1 MNLRTILFSQYPALF
16 LLAVLFLIAH
26 LRVRKTSAVKSV
38 LWVILFGAALAAS
51 VVCCFLGIQAE
62 LWTLKTLI
70 TLGFWSWFGVGLVLL
85 FLVLRVV
92 HGVEKRSS
100 RRRLDKAMKQAEK
113 QKEEEVSRARAE
125 GAAAE
130 RERDKFAESYS
141 TASSAQDALK
151 KGLTAAQETISELR
165 AQIEEGAQKLA
176 SAKADCDRQLKAKE
190 EAAEQRIAELEAQHA
205 ERLSAAE
212 QERKRLL
219 SELDELRPQVEEY
232 GRVKAHIADIE
243 LSARERADALD
254 AATRERLQAM
264 IAACRGHCEQVLS
277 TLGATCESV
286 SNELKRADAAV
297 AQLPEA
303 FTTLVGQLD
312 ELKKLEQ

>member
-1 MNLRTILFSQYPALF
+1 MGNEAKENL
-16 LLAVLFLIAH
+16 
-26 LRVRKTSAVKSV
+26 
-38 LWVILFGAALAAS
+38 
-51 VVCCFLGIQAE
+51 
-62 LWTLKTLI
+62 
-70 TLGFWSWFGVGLVLL
+70 
-85 FLVLRVV
+85 
-92 HGVEKRSS
+92 
-100 RRRLDKAMKQAEK
+100 
-113 QKEEEVSRARAE
+113 EVSKPQE
-125 GAAAE
+125 GE
-130 RERDKFAESYS
+130 GGDPDDNPKDKHGHPGISLGKYERDM
-141 TASSAQDALK
+141 
-151 KGLTAAQETISELR
+151 
-165 AQIEEGAQKLA
+165 
-176 SAKADCDRQLKAKE
+176 KE
-190 EAAEQRIAELEAQHA
+190 KDDRIAELEAQHA

-303 FTTLVGQLD
+303 FTTLEGQLD

>member
-1 MNLRTILFSQYPALF
+1 MENTFKSSVFGGFNRDDVIRY
-16 LLAVLFLIAH
+16 IE
-26 LRVRKTSAVKSV
+26 KTSLESKQQ
-38 LWVILFGAALAAS
+38 IEALEQES
-51 VVCCFLGIQAE
+51 DGLCRENAE
-62 LWTLKTLI
+62 L
-70 TLGFWSWFGVGLVLL
+70 
-85 FLVLRVV
+85 
-92 HGVEKRSS
+92 
-100 RRRLDKAMKQAEK
+100 
-113 QKEEEVSRARAE
+113 
-125 GAAAE
+125 
-130 RERDKFAESYS
+130 RDKLTESYS

-165 AQIEEGAQKLA
+165 AQIEEGTQKLA

-303 FTTLVGQLD
+303 FTTLEGQLD

>member
-1 MNLRTILFSQYPALF
+1 MEPVLYDITDAARYLGVSPSTLRYWE
-16 LLAVLFLIAH
+16 
-26 LRVRKTSAVKSV
+26 R
-38 LWVILFGAALAAS
+38 
-51 VVCCFLGIQAE
+51 E
-62 LWTLKTLI
+62 
-70 TLGFWSWFGVGLVLL
+70 GLVRAGRNRGNDYRQYALHDL
-85 FLVLRVV
+85 IDASEIAFY
-92 HGVEKRSS
+92 
-100 RRRLDKAMKQAEK
+100 RRLGVPVRELAGYRTL
-113 QKEEEVSRARAE
+113 SAR
-125 GAAAE
+125 
-130 RERDKFAESYS
+130 DLD
-141 TASSAQDALK
+141 DALDR
-151 KGLTAAQETISELR
+151 TAR
-165 AQIEEGAQKLA
+165 
-176 SAKADCDRQLKAKE
+176 DV
-190 EAAEQRIAELEAQHA
+190 EQRIAELEAQHA

-303 FTTLVGQLD
+303 FTTLEGQLD

>member
-1 MNLRTILFSQYPALF
+1 MENTFKSSVFGGFNRDDVIRY
-16 LLAVLFLIAH
+16 IE
-26 LRVRKTSAVKSV
+26 KTSLESKQQIEALEQASDGLCRENAELRDK
-38 LWVILFGAALAAS
+38 LAAP
-51 VVCCFLGIQAE
+51 Q
-62 LWTLKTLI
+62 
-70 TLGFWSWFGVGLVLL
+70 
-85 FLVLRVV
+85 
-92 HGVEKRSS
+92 
-100 RRRLDKAMKQAEK
+100 
-113 QKEEEVSRARAE
+113 
-125 GAAAE
+125 
-130 RERDKFAESYS
+130 RE
-141 TASSAQDALK
+141 T
-151 KGLTAAQETISELR
+151 
-165 AQIEEGAQKLA
+165 
-176 SAKADCDRQLKAKE
+176 
-190 EAAEQRIAELEAQHA
+190 AQHA

-286 SNELKRADAAV
+286 SSELKRADAAV

-303 FTTLVGQLD
+303 FTTLEGQLD

>member
-1 MNLRTILFSQYPALF
+1 MENTFKSSVFGGFNRDDVIRY
-16 LLAVLFLIAH
+16 IE
-26 LRVRKTSAVKSV
+26 KTSLESKQQ
-38 LWVILFGAALAAS
+38 IEALEQES
-51 VVCCFLGIQAE
+51 DGLCRENAE
-62 LWTLKTLI
+62 L
-70 TLGFWSWFGVGLVLL
+70 
-85 FLVLRVV
+85 
-92 HGVEKRSS
+92 
-100 RRRLDKAMKQAEK
+100 
-113 QKEEEVSRARAE
+113 
-125 GAAAE
+125 
-130 RERDKFAESYS
+130 RDK
-141 TASSAQDALK
+141 
-151 KGLTAAQETISELR
+151 
-165 AQIEEGAQKLA
+165 LA
-176 SAKADCDRQLKAKE
+176 
-190 EAAEQRIAELEAQHA
+190 
-205 ERLSAAE
+205 AAE

-303 FTTLVGQLD
+303 FTTLEGQLD

>member
-1 MNLRTILFSQYPALF
+1 MKAILDEML
-16 LLAVLFLIAH
+16 
-26 LRVRKTSAVKSV
+26 
-38 LWVILFGAALAAS
+38 AALS
-51 VVCCFLGIQAE
+51 RGE
-62 LWTLKTLI
+62 
-70 TLGFWSWFGVGLVLL
+70 
-85 FLVLRVV
+85 RVV
-92 HGVEKRSS
+92 LSS
-100 RRRLDKAMKQAEK
+100 IL
-113 QKEEEVSRARAE
+113 
-125 GAAAE
+125 
-130 RERDKFAESYS
+130 
-141 TASSAQDALK
+141 ASSGSVPRGAGAKMAVFEDDRVLGTIGGGAVERLSIQRAQDALK

-277 TLGATCESV
+277 TLSATCESV

-303 FTTLVGQLD
+303 FTTLEGQLD

>member
-1 MNLRTILFSQYPALF
+1 MCI
-16 LLAVLFLIAH
+16 
-26 LRVRKTSAVKSV
+26 
-38 LWVILFGAALAAS
+38 
-51 VVCCFLGIQAE
+51 
-62 LWTLKTLI
+62 
-70 TLGFWSWFGVGLVLL
+70 
-85 FLVLRVV
+85 
-92 HGVEKRSS
+92 
-100 RRRLDKAMKQAEK
+100 
-113 QKEEEVSRARAE
+113 
-125 GAAAE
+125 
-130 RERDKFAESYS
+130 RD
-141 TASSAQDALK
+141 
-151 KGLTAAQETISELR
+151 R
-165 AQIEEGAQKLA
+165 IEEGAQKLA

-219 SELDELRPQVEEY
+219 SELDELCPQVEEY

-303 FTTLVGQLD
+303 FTTLEGQLD